1 MILEIDENY
10 LNIELVN
17 ALLSTN
23 RKVTLQKAGVTR
35 NFPALVSYRNVIR
48 VEVEDERDIL

>member
-10 LNIELVN
+10 LNIELIN

-23 RKVTLQKAGVTR
+23 RKVTLQKGTATHNVNIHTV
-35 NFPALVSYRNVIR
+35 LKSVIR
-48 VEVEDERDIL
+48 VEVEE

>member
-10 LNIELVN
+10 LNIEFIN

-23 RKVTLQKAGVTR
+23 RKVTLQKGTVTR
-35 NFPALVSYRNVIR
+35 NVSVLDTVYKSIIR
-48 VEVEDERDIL
+48 VEVEEC